1 MRIIYVFF
9 CCPVVFSDKWIYV
22 QKGST
27 KEVSHYNFHKKDL
40 FDWNSRINVCV
51 FPCQHTASWILH
63 TWWSPQPSR
72 LFQRHSRLEK
82 IQLCRK
88 SERWR
93 SHKSP
98 YGLHKRLSLLT
109 VFLCH
114 SPVAFPA
121 NSQDSADLS
130 EWSSPEKL
138 FQYAGEDCAK
148 R

>member
-1 MRIIYVFF
+1 MRVMCFF

-27 KEVSHYNFHKKDL
+27 KEVSYFHIMYL
-40 FDWNSRINVCV
+40 FNWNSRINVCV

-72 LFQRHSRLEK
+72 LFQCHWGLEE
-82 IQLCRK
+82 IQLCCK
-88 SERWR
+88 SEQWR
-93 SHKSP
+93 SHKSL
-98 YGLHKRLSLLT
+98 YDLDERLSLLT
-109 VFLCH
+109 ALLCCF
-114 SPVAFPA
+114 PLAFPA
-121 NSQDSADLS
+121 NSQDSADLF

-138 FQYAGEDCAK
+138 FQYTGEDCAK